1 MIHYY
6 CYFQESGEFT
16 PETKVFKVAVGDN
29 RRDLTHL
36 NLVENYAADL
46 GYFFRPW
53 DDATEEILILKS
65 KRFVSD
71 CGRVGFGCQV
81 IRLTMTAFYRH
92 LVDGDILTVNQS
104 NIFVHNLH
112 KLYSSISPK
121 FFAIHNSFLKYYFAP
136 TFSRKYLSDKVRTE
150 NKNSLILL
158 AILFALFLLQG
169 WLDGLEMHMLYD

>member
-1 MIHYY
+1 MVHYY
-6 CYFQESGEFT
+6 CYFQESGDFT

-53 DDATEEILILKS
+53 DDATEEILILRS
-65 KRFVSD
+65 KRYVPD

-92 LVDGDILTVNQS
+92 LIDGDILTVNQS

-121 FFAIHNSFLKYYFAP
+121 FFATHNSFLKYYFAP
-136 TFSRKYLSDKVRTE
+136 TYSRKYLSDGVESERNTAVVG
-150 NKNSLILL
+150 LCLVAL
-158 AILFALFLLQG
+158 LFLFQAY
-169 WLDGLEMHMLYD
+169 LDHLEMMIL